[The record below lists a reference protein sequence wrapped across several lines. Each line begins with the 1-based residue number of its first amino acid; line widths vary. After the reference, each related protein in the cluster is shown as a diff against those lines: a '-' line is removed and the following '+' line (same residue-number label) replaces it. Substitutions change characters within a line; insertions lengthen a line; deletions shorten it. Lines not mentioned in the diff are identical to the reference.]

1 MVTFI
6 HCTALHCT
14 AMPYSTTA
22 PHYSYDRAYSNA
34 VQCNVAQLHAVQRN
48 AKQSKEMQCN
58 AKQRIAMQRLAKQCE
73 AMQSAAK
80 ARLCSARRACVRV
93 CVREAPVTTHVSMFA
108 CTCVREAPV
117 TTHVRVRVCVRASVR
132 EAPVTTHVCVRVW
145 LCLFTYVCVRRL
157 SRPACVCACVCV
169 CVCSLGVHTV
179 CPLTRQYS
187 SFILFHTPVIYFEGP
202 PGG

>member
-1 MVTFI
+1 
-6 HCTALHCT
+6 
-14 AMPYSTTA
+14 
-22 PHYSYDRAYSNA
+22 
-34 VQCNVAQLHAVQRN
+34 
-48 AKQSKEMQCN
+48 
-58 AKQRIAMQRLAKQCE
+58 
-73 AMQSAAK
+73 
-80 ARLCSARRACVRV
+80 VRV

-169 CVCSLGVHTV
+169 RKAAVTKHVRVRVCVCACVLEAPVTTHVCVRVCVCVHV
-179 CPLTRQYS
+179 CLCMCAWPDKLKISVRRQY
-187 SFILFHTPVIYFEGP
+187 FTCNNTTVIRHH
-202 PGG
+202 